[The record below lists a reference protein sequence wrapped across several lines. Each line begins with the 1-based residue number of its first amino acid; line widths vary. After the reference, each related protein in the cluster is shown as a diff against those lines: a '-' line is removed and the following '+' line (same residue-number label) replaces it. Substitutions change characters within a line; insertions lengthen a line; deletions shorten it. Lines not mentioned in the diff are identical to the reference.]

1 MDFDVKIYI
10 KKGIYKEKLVVPS
23 WVQHIELIGED
34 VQNTIITHAD
44 HANMNHM
51 GTFRTYTVK
60 VEGNYITFRNITIE
74 NNAPRLG
81 QAVALHT
88 EGDCLRFINCR
99 FLGNQDTVY
108 TGVEGTRLYFE
119 NCYIEGTTDF
129 IFGPSTAWFEGCTI
143 HSKANSY
150 ITAASTPKD
159 IEYGYI
165 FNKCKLTA
173 TAGVDK
179 VYLGRPWRP
188 YAYTIFMNC
197 ELGKHIV
204 GAGWDN
210 WRDAKN
216 EKAARY
222 AEYHNSGEGAKVDNR
237 VKWAKQLSDKEAEK
251 ITTVNCYNLSKGWRL
266 FE

>member
-1 MDFDVKIYI
+1 MGDYDYYIHEQIRDNDPKAVGPFILASLEWEGLPKEKRRFAEPRKLVVAQDGTGDYTTIAEALEAVRAFMDFDVKIYI

-129 IFGPSTAWFEGCTI
+129 ILDLRLHG
-143 HSKANSY
+143 
-150 ITAASTPKD
+150 
-159 IEYGYI
+159 
-165 FNKCKLTA
+165 
-173 TAGVDK
+173 
-179 VYLGRPWRP
+179 
-188 YAYTIFMNC
+188 
-197 ELGKHIV
+197 
-204 GAGWDN
+204 
-210 WRDAKN
+210 
-216 EKAARY
+216 
-222 AEYHNSGEGAKVDNR
+222 
-237 VKWAKQLSDKEAEK
+237 
-251 ITTVNCYNLSKGWRL
+251 SKGVRFIVKL
-266 FE
+266 IHT